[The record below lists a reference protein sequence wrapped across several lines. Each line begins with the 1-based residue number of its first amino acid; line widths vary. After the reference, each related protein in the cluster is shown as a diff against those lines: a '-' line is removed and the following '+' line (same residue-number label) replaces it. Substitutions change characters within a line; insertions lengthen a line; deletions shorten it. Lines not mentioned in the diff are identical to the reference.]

1 MTNSIHPIG
10 DVTLVLRDVDGNI
23 KEKQEF
29 HNLVVT
35 TGCEII
41 ASQLSD
47 GLIAK
52 PNYMAIGSGTVEP
65 KKTDKALGAE
75 LHRNQFTVNGNRNG
89 AQVTY
94 KAVFGA
100 GEGTGAVTEVGIF
113 NDASAGTMLNR
124 ATFAVVKKAPTD
136 SLEITW
142 SLTIN

>member
-52 PNYMAIGSGTVEP
+52 PNYLALGSGTVEP

-124 ATFAVVKKAPTD
+124 ATFAVVNKAPTD

-142 SLTIN
+142 VITIN